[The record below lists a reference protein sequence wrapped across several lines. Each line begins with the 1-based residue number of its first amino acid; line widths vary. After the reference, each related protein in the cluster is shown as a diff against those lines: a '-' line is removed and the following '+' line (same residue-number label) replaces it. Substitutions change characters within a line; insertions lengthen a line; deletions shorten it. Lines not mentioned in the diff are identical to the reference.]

1 MIEINPNKI
10 KKAEIVIGIPS
21 YNEADAI
28 SNVVRQVDKG
38 LEKYFSNKSAVIIN
52 SDNNSSDKTKEVF
65 LAVKTKAPKIYIST
79 PKGIK
84 GKGNNL
90 KNLFLK
96 IKKLKAKA
104 GATVDADLKSISPE
118 WISCLIG
125 PILKGYDYL
134 TPVYHRHKYD
144 ATITNNL
151 CYPLIY
157 GLLGYNIRQPIGGDM
172 AFSNKMVNYWLKQK
186 WPQSSK
192 NFGIDIFMT
201 LNAIKSRGRIAQ
213 VDLGAKVHKPSA
225 PKLDN
230 MFLEVADTFFWF
242 LSENKN
248 LWNKKIKIKKPVLV
262 CQVKNKE
269 KYPVLDF
276 DYKKIEK
283 KVFSE
288 FKKNYKALK
297 PFISKDICFC
307 LEEMFLKEKSLKIDS
322 KLWPE
327 IVYQFLAVY
336 QKNKKKR
343 EEVIKLLRALY
354 FGRVVCFA
362 KEVSSK
368 NQEQAE
374 KIIQNQAHH
383 FFKTRD
389 YLFSQDI
396 V

>member
-186 WPQSSK
+186 WPQPAK

-201 LNAIKSRGRIAQ
+201 LNAIKSRGRIGQ

-283 KVFSE
+283 KVFFE

-368 NQEQAE
+368 NREQAE

>member
-186 WPQSSK
+186 WPQPAK

-201 LNAIKSRGRIAQ
+201 LNAIKSRGRIGQ

-368 NQEQAE
+368 NREQAE